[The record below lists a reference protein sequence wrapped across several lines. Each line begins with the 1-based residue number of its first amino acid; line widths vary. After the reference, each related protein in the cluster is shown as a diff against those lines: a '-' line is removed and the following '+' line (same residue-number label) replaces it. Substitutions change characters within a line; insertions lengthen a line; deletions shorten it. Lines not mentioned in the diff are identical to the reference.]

1 MLQHLGLM
9 SESGSE
15 PRRIFVVAVLGSI
28 GVQDAGLAPDRHP
41 ADPHRASAKTWVSDP
56 EAAGLGQVALAD

>member
-15 PRRIFVVAVLGSI
+15 PRRIFVVAVLGGI
-28 GVQDAGLAPDRHP
+28 GVQDAGLAPDRYS
-41 ADPHRASAKTWVSDP
+41 ADQHRASAKTRVSDP
-56 EAAGLGQVALAD
+56 APAGLG